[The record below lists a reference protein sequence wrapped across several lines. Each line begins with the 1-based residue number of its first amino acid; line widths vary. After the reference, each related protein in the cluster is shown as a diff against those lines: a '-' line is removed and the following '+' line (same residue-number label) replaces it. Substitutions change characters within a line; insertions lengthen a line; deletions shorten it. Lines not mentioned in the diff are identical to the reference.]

1 MRNSSWL
8 CLVFCGFLI
17 GFFGIFIW
25 RATLLDSAVY
35 PLASSSS
42 TLSTPRTSSAS
53 TLKSPPLSFSHSP
66 VSSLPSSYPSSP
78 IVAPTSTQ
86 RTVTDALP
94 EFQFPAGFMSSLE
107 VEVWLTEPRRIE
119 SVALEEY
126 VSGVV
131 AAEMSA
137 DFPDEALKAQAIAAR
152 TYIVRHLLNNP
163 GEPVTD
169 TTQQQAYTSR
179 DIAQNLAGFDRIQAA
194 TLATA
199 GQILLY
205 EDEPIEALYFSTSN
219 GYTANGE
226 DYYEGAN
233 LPYLRSVAS
242 PWDEAISPQYEQ
254 TQTFSA
260 AQVRRLLDLTEQQLA
275 EMTITQRT
283 SGGYVQTVTAGR
295 QQRTGRAVREA
306 LGLASADFTW
316 SFDGDHVTFTTL
328 GYGHGVGMSQY
339 GARGMAADGN
349 RYQEILAYYYPSTE
363 LVTISKI

>member
-1 MRNSSWL
+1 
-8 CLVFCGFLI
+8 
-17 GFFGIFIW
+17 
-25 RATLLDSAVY
+25 
-35 PLASSSS
+35 
-42 TLSTPRTSSAS
+42 
-53 TLKSPPLSFSHSP
+53 
-66 VSSLPSSYPSSP
+66 
-78 IVAPTSTQ
+78 
-86 RTVTDALP
+86 
-94 EFQFPAGFMSSLE
+94 MSSLE